1 MFYAAVNSHAT
12 DTSIG
17 FANTWGVIG
26 FATKTM
32 RDAYVAR
39 ATDLATKSI
48 TSKEV
53 GKYDARLGQISYYDA
68 AGDLMEHTQHGEF
81 SRGGLSIDPVTAEP
95 VASAEQKGSEAY
107 WDAR

>member
-1 MFYAAVNSHAT
+1 MFYAAINSRST
-12 DTSIG
+12 ETSVG

-68 AGDLMEHTQHGEF
+68 NGDLMEHTQHGEF
-81 SRGGLSIDPVTAEP
+81 MSGHVRIDPV
-95 VASAEQKGSEAY
+95 SAEVVDSWRFHSA
-107 WDAR
+107 

>member
-1 MFYAAVNSHAT
+1 MFYAEVNSHAT

-53 GKYDARLGQISYYDA
+53 GKYDARLGQINYYDA
-68 AGDLMEHTQHGEF
+68 NGDLMEHTQNGEF
-81 SRGGLSIDPVTAEP
+81 MRGDVRIDPVTAE
-95 VASAEQKGSEAY
+95 VVDSWKFHSA
-107 WDAR
+107 